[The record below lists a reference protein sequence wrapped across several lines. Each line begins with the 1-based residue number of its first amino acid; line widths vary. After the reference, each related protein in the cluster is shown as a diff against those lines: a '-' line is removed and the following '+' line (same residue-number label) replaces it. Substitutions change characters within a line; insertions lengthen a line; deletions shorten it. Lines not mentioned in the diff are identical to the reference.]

1 MLIKRNNKVKKKREQ
16 HELLKVRRPC
26 IALLRKLIKFNQLKR
41 YPFIYWSCP
50 PDVGY
55 LLPAKRTSYT
65 LNGYE
70 KGVYDLTIVA
80 GNETTLKVWL
90 IEFKYDKGDY
100 TKEQKA
106 IAEKSKKIKDIEA
119 LKIKSINDFNK
130 FILDYLK

>member
-26 IALLRKLIKFNQLKR
+26 IALLRKLIKFNQLKK

-55 LLPAKRTSYT
+55 LSPVQRKSYT

-70 KGVYDLTIVA
+70 KGVYDLTIIA

-106 IAEKSKKIKDIEA
+106 IAENSKKIKDIEA
-119 LKIKSINDFNK
+119 IKIKSINDFNK

>member
-1 MLIKRNNKVKKKREQ
+1 
-16 HELLKVRRPC
+16 
-26 IALLRKLIKFNQLKR
+26 
-41 YPFIYWSCP
+41 
-50 PDVGY
+50 
-55 LLPAKRTSYT
+55 
-65 LNGYE
+65 
-70 KGVYDLTIVA
+70 VYDLTIVA

-119 LKIKSINDFNK
+119 IKIKSINDFNK